1 MLNKFNKIRKAQ
13 SGIVFPIFSESD
25 TGFLHG
31 QEQLRINE
39 QRRRAEEQF
48 QNFLKSNNGFQ
59 KMVDRYFSVPGD
71 PPFESDRI
79 PIYSEPNNT
88 PEWIKNIYYY
98 FNPSKKPSQYKK
110 F

>member
-1 MLNKFNKIRKAQ
+1 
-13 SGIVFPIFSESD
+13 
-25 TGFLHG
+25 
-31 QEQLRINE
+31 
-39 QRRRAEEQF
+39 
-48 QNFLKSNNGFQ
+48 
-59 KMVDRYFSVPGD
+59 MVDRYFSVPGD